1 MEVHGAEDE
10 KCGLTSLIKSKIM
23 EEKNMNKKTES
34 NQKYIVRCDR
44 AGVFYGGIKERR
56 GDEVTMTNVRK
67 LWYWDGA
74 CAVEQLAMEG
84 TKKPGDC
91 QFTVTVPEMELMG
104 VIQVLPCTEAAVASI
119 EAVREWK
126 R

>member
-1 MEVHGAEDE
+1 
-10 KCGLTSLIKSKIM
+10 
-23 EEKNMNKKTES
+23 MNKKAES

-44 AGVFYGGIKERR
+44 AGVFFGEIKERR

-74 CAVEQLAMEG
+74 CAVEHLAMEG
-84 TKKPGDC
+84 TKKPGSC

>member
-1 MEVHGAEDE
+1 M
-10 KCGLTSLIKSKIM
+10 SK
-23 EEKNMNKKTES
+23 S

-44 AGVFYGGIKERR
+44 AGVFFGEIKERR
-56 GDEVTMTNVRK
+56 GDEVTMINVRK

-84 TKKPGDC
+84 TKKPGSC
-91 QFTVTVPEMELMG
+91 QFTVMVPEMELMG
-104 VIQVLPCTEAAVASI
+104 VIQVLPCTEAAAASI
-119 EAVREWK
+119 DAVKEWK

>member
-1 MEVHGAEDE
+1 
-10 KCGLTSLIKSKIM
+10 
-23 EEKNMNKKTES
+23 MNETAMNGK
-34 NQKYIVRCDR
+34 KYIVRCGR
-44 AGVFYGGIKERR
+44 AGVFFGEIKERR

-84 TKKPGDC
+84 TKKPGSC

-104 VIQVLPCTEAAVASI
+104 VIQVLPCTEAAAASI

>member
-1 MEVHGAEDE
+1 M
-10 KCGLTSLIKSKIM
+10 SK
-23 EEKNMNKKTES
+23 K

-44 AGVFYGGIKERR
+44 AGVFFGEIKERR

-84 TKKPGDC
+84 AKNPSNC
-91 QFTVTVPEMELMG
+91 QFTVTVPEMELIG
-104 VIQVLPCTEAAVASI
+104 VIQVLPCTEDAATSI

>member
-1 MEVHGAEDE
+1 MNE
-10 KCGLTSLIKSKIM
+10 KAT
-23 EEKNMNKKTES
+23 N

-44 AGVFYGGIKERR
+44 AGVFFGEIKERR

-74 CAVEQLAMEG
+74 CAVEQLAVDG
-84 TKKPGDC
+84 TKKPGSC

-104 VIQVLPCTEAAVASI
+104 VIQVLPCTEAAAASI

-126 R
+126 Q

>member
-1 MEVHGAEDE
+1 MEVHGADDE
-10 KCGLTSLIKSKIM
+10 ECGLTCPIKTKIM
-23 EEKNMNKKTES
+23 EEKNMSKS

-44 AGVFYGGIKERR
+44 AGVFFGEIKERR

-84 TKKPGDC
+84 TKKPADC
-91 QFTVTVPEMELMG
+91 KFTVTVPEMELIG
-104 VIQVLPCTEAAVASI
+104 VIQVLPCTETAVASI

-126 R
+126 Q

>member
-1 MEVHGAEDE
+1 M
-10 KCGLTSLIKSKIM
+10 SK
-23 EEKNMNKKTES
+23 S

-44 AGVFYGGIKERR
+44 AVVFFGEIKERR
-56 GDEVTMTNVRK
+56 GDDVTMTNVRK

-84 TKKPGDC
+84 TKKPGSC

-104 VIQVLPCTEAAVASI
+104 VIQVLPCTEAAAASI
-119 EAVREWK
+119 EAVKEWK

>member
-1 MEVHGAEDE
+1 M
-10 KCGLTSLIKSKIM
+10 SK
-23 EEKNMNKKTES
+23 S

-44 AGVFYGGIKERR
+44 AGVFFGEIKERR

-74 CAVEQLAMEG
+74 CAVEQLAVDG
-84 TKKPGDC
+84 TKKPGSC

-104 VIQVLPCTEAAVASI
+104 VIQVLPCTEAAAASI

-126 R
+126 Q

>member
-1 MEVHGAEDE
+1 M
-10 KCGLTSLIKSKIM
+10 SK
-23 EEKNMNKKTES
+23 S

-44 AGVFYGGIKERR
+44 AGVFFGEIKERR

-67 LWYWDGA
+67 LWFWDGA

-84 TKKPGDC
+84 TKNPGSC
-91 QFTVTVPEMELMG
+91 KFTVTVPGMELMG

-119 EAVREWK
+119 EAVMEWK

>member
-1 MEVHGAEDE
+1 
-10 KCGLTSLIKSKIM
+10 
-23 EEKNMNKKTES
+23 
-34 NQKYIVRCDR
+34 
-44 AGVFYGGIKERR
+44 
-56 GDEVTMTNVRK
+56 MTNVRK

-84 TKKPGDC
+84 TKKPGSC

-104 VIQVLPCTEAAVASI
+104 VIQVLPCTEAAAASI